1 MCFKEIVITF
11 IKFQAELL
19 SRDQAF
25 HLVEKITNQA
35 ESYKIIII
43 FLIFKAVPVL
53 WKT

>member
-1 MCFKEIVITF
+1 MCFKEIVITL

-25 HLVEKITNQA
+25 HLVAEITNQA
-35 ESYKIIII
+35 ESYKILFL

-53 WKT
+53 